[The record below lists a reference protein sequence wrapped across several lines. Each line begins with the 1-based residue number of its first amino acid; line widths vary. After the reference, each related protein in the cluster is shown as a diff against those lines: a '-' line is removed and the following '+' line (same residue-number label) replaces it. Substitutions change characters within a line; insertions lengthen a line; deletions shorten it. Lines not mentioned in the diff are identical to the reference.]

1 VAFQGFKELLKQ
13 ALNVFCQIVPGFLIW
28 DREVVGSNPLA
39 LIFHINHLRVF
50 RDACFSSA
58 ATDAARLNVDSIV
71 FFASSL
77 KMSLF
82 TTRVMGGAGGKNFAR
97 LACHTTLSYCGVAHI
112 NFPDDLQ

>member
-1 VAFQGFKELLKQ
+1 VLKAGQSNLKPTGANIIVRVAFQGFKELLKQ

-82 TTRVMGGAGGKNFAR
+82 TTRA
-97 LACHTTLSYCGVAHI
+97 
-112 NFPDDLQ
+112 